1 MIVLARHSSTCTRA
15 PVDITSRSPLV
26 WLPGVSVLFSFIVL
40 SFVAHLDVA
49 FGKIFAGPETV
60 ERCTDYLKRFL
71 KEETDTSRVKIHWLW
86 NRAIAIVLASIG
98 SLSVL
103 NAEHLME
110 SALVIGLKKTFFRHP
125 NGGQVTLGSFSSDDD
140 KSETKEC
147 NQLYQAL
154 VVSSLFGAWLLA
166 LLAKVEVK
174 ATLGGGEGGGGGRS
188 WWACTS
194 AFLVFVADFALTFGT
209 ILATWMVFAVWIGTA
224 LTLSDR
230 APNTAPN

>member
-1 MIVLARHSSTCTRA
+1 M
-15 PVDITSRSPLV
+15 
-26 WLPGVSVLFSFIVL
+26 L
-40 SFVAHLDVA
+40 SFVAHLDEA

-60 ERCTDYLKRFL
+60 ERCTDDLKRFL
-71 KEETDTSRVKIHWLW
+71 KEKNKENKEKNNTTTSRVKIYWVW

-110 SALVIGLKKTFFRHP
+110 SALVIGLKKTFFRYP
-125 NGGQVTLGSFSSDDD
+125 NGDQVTLGSFSSDDD

>member
-1 MIVLARHSSTCTRA
+1 M
-15 PVDITSRSPLV
+15 
-26 WLPGVSVLFSFIVL
+26 L
-40 SFVAHLDVA
+40 SFVAHLDEA

-60 ERCTDYLKRFL
+60 ERCTDDLKRFL
-71 KEETDTSRVKIHWLW
+71 KEKSREKKVPPDTAGEEGSSSRVKIYWVW

-110 SALVIGLKKTFFRHP
+110 SALVIGLKKTFFRYP

-194 AFLVFVADFALTFGT
+194 AFLVFVADFALTSGT